1 MQILKKLYC
10 FLFCFTALT
19 SWGQDYFYKVYSSG
33 NFDIGEGVCQLPDS
47 SYLVT
52 GSSGGFNTTSPQAF
66 VMKVSKTG
74 KQLWTVN
81 KGGEEAETGRRIFY
95 LNDTIYLFG
104 RTNSFGNSYDYYF
117 LKLDTLGQTISEQTL
132 GTADFEWLQDVV
144 FLPKDS
150 TFVLY
155 GYWQENNGFERKRQV
170 LKVNRQGAIL
180 WQRDFPMHLEAQLK
194 NAHAITDSTFAIT
207 GSEYNENRQKF
218 DGLFYSFDLAG
229 NLIDSLRYFQDTARG
244 YCFNDF
250 ALGNGYILIA
260 ANGSFIN
267 NEEIFMD
274 YLTIRFNTDT
284 DEAGVSAG
292 GIGNTYFTSLEYI
305 VRKKNNPDMYYMVE
319 RAKKT
324 NLPTFGDGYWD
335 EQIYLYRDNF
345 GGLLWEKGITN
356 VSSLG
361 NDITNQMITT
371 LDNGIVSVGYN
382 EYFANGTQNVFL
394 LKVASNDN
402 AVAPNT
408 PPTVEKLLEVT
419 ANNQALQLSV
429 FPNPVENIITI
440 SSDEDLE
447 ISIIDLNG
455 KHCLSTTSKNIDVSM
470 LQSGVYF
477 LQVNAN
483 QSSRVIKFVK
493 K

>member
-10 FLFCFTALT
+10 FLFCFIALT

-117 LKLDTLGQTISEQTL
+117 LKLDTLGQTISEKTL
-132 GTADFEWLQDVV
+132 GTTDFEWLQDVV

-155 GYWQENNGFERKRQV
+155 GYWQENNGFVRKRQV
-170 LKVNRQGAIL
+170 LKINRQGTIL

-207 GSEYNENRQKF
+207 GSEYNETRQKF

-229 NLIDSLRYFQDTARG
+229 NLIDSLRHFQDVDKN

-250 ALGNGYILIA
+250 AQSYNHLFITESVTI
-260 ANGSFIN
+260 IN
-267 NEEIFMD
+267 NEETYMD
-274 YLTIRFNTDT
+274 YRILRFNPTIDELVITTD
-284 DEAGVSAG
+284 
-292 GIGNTYFTSLEYI
+292 GIGNTYLTSFEYI
-305 VRKKNNPDMYYMVE
+305 VRKKNEPELYYIVE
-319 RAKKT
+319 RAK
-324 NLPTFGDGYWD
+324 NSNFQIFENNSWD
-335 EQIYLYRDNF
+335 EQIMLLSGVNDLYWN
-345 GGLLWEKGITN
+345 KTITN
-356 VSSLG
+356 VSSYG

-371 LDNGIVSVGYN
+371 LDGGVISVGYN
-382 EYFANGTQNVFL
+382 EYFANNAQNVFL
-394 LKVASNDN
+394 LKISNSDD
-402 AVAPNT
+402 AVAQNAHPS
-408 PPTVEKLLEVT
+408 EESLLKITTNKQE
-419 ANNQALQLSV
+419 LQLTI
-429 FPNPVENIITI
+429 FPNPVENVINI
-440 SSDEDLE
+440 SSDEVLTVA
-447 ISIIDLNG
+447 IIDLNG
-455 KHCLSTTSKNIDVSM
+455 KHNLSTTDKKIDVSA

-477 LQVNAN
+477 LQISSG
-483 QSSRVIKFVK
+483 QSSKTIKFIK
-493 K
+493 Q

>member
-33 NFDIGEGVCQLPDS
+33 NFDIGEGICQLPDS

-144 FLPKDS
+144 FLPKDG

-155 GYWQENNGFERKRQV
+155 GYWQENNGFARKRQV

-218 DGLFYSFDLAG
+218 DGLFYSFDSAG
-229 NLIDSLRYFQDTARG
+229 NLIDSLRYFQDTARD

-250 ALGNGYILIA
+250 AQSDDYLLIT
-260 ANGSFIN
+260 ANSSFIN
-267 NEEIFMD
+267 NEDIFMD
-274 YLTIRFNTDT
+274 YLTIRFNPNT
-284 DEAGVSAG
+284 DEANVSAG
-292 GIGNTYFTSLEYI
+292 GIGNTYLTSLEYI
-305 VRKKNNPDMYYMVE
+305 VRKKNDPEMYYIIE
-319 RAKKT
+319 RAKSS
-324 NLPTFGDGYWD
+324 NFPIFGDGHWD
-335 EQIYLYRDNF
+335 EQIYFYHYSLGSLYWD
-345 GGLLWEKGITN
+345 KTITN
-356 VSSLG
+356 VSSHG
-361 NDITNQMITT
+361 NDVTNQMIIT
-371 LDNGIVSVGYN
+371 LDGGVISVGYN
-382 EYFANGTQNVFL
+382 EYFANNTQNIFL
-394 LKVASNDN
+394 LKIANNDN
-402 AVAPNT
+402 AVAQNA
-408 PPTVEKLLEVT
+408 PPTVESLLKVYS
-419 ANNQALQLSV
+419 NQKEFQLTI

-440 SSDEDLE
+440 ASDEDLE

-455 KHCLSTTSKNIDVSM
+455 KHYLSTTSKKIDIST

-477 LQVNAN
+477 LRVNAN
-483 QSSRVIKFVK
+483 LSSKIIKFVK
-493 K
+493 Q